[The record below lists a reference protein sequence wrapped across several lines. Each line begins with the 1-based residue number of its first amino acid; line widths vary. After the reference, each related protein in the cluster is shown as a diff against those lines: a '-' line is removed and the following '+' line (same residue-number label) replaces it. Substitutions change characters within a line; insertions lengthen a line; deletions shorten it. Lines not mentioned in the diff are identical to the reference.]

1 VTFFLYFDDEE
12 QARHARAALL
22 ADGFSPHEVDPP
34 EEGDP
39 AWSVLADREM
49 HDAEVEG
56 FVDRVRAI
64 AEASGGH
71 LDGIATPWPS

>member
-1 VTFFLYFDDEE
+1 VTFFLYFDDAEHAE
-12 QARHARAALL
+12 HARAALL
-22 ADGFSPHEVDPP
+22 ADGFSPHELDPP

-39 AWSVLADREM
+39 AWSVLAEREM
-49 HDAEVEG
+49 HGGEVESYT
-56 FVDRVRAI
+56 DRVRAI